1 LQQEFYRTAQKNL
14 FHSNGGAAAPL
25 ANSDSN
31 LEWGRSD
38 GAVLGKSRVRQT
50 PMKGSDGGVCRRHR
64 VVSKAILHANFIDHD
79 LRHHHSSAL
88 GLIKGEIKTKLKTS
102 INMKKSVTLI
112 IVCAVCFA
120 WSSLC
125 SAQSDAP
132 YTEGPVWQITMV
144 KAKYGMGDEYLK
156 GLAKTFKGTL
166 DEAKKQDLIVDYKI
180 LLGDAATPHDFDI
193 LLMVESKNMAA
204 FDNARE
210 KFDPIA
216 RKIEG
221 NPDQQRAT
229 ATKRVEIRE
238 ILGSK
243 LMREVTLK

>member
-1 LQQEFYRTAQKNL
+1 
-14 FHSNGGAAAPL
+14 
-25 ANSDSN
+25 
-31 LEWGRSD
+31 
-38 GAVLGKSRVRQT
+38 
-50 PMKGSDGGVCRRHR
+50 
-64 VVSKAILHANFIDHD
+64 
-79 LRHHHSSAL
+79 
-88 GLIKGEIKTKLKTS
+88 
-102 INMKKSVTLI
+102 MKKYLI
-112 IVCAVCFA
+112 LTASAALFA
-120 WSSLC
+120 AWTGLC

-132 YTEGPVWQITMV
+132 YTEGPVWNITMV

-166 DEAKKQDLIVDYKI
+166 DEAKKENLILDYKI
-180 LLGDAATPHDFDI
+180 LLGDAATPGDFDI

-221 NPDQQRAT
+221 SPDQQRQT
-229 ATKRVEIRE
+229 AIKRVEIRE

-243 LMREVTLK
+243 LMREITLK